1 MGIACQIDNI
11 GAQTHPAL
19 PAGDV
24 GGAGGDSIAVEV
36 LSVVQCVEQAAQ
48 CAEHHYGRP
57 VGCKAAAL
65 GPHIYVV
72 LGVGLQSR
80 QQQAVG
86 AHIGDNGG
94 GVGHKA
100 RRAIGHIVVHRP
112 HRVGP
117 AHQGRRVEF
126 PIDGCRSQCLAG
138 HNVAHIYVVDVQPC
152 VERVGGD
159 DCQPSCLPG
168 VAVSPHRHGNP
179 T

>member
-19 PAGDV
+19 PAGN
-24 GGAGGDSIAVEV
+24 GSGAGGDSIAVKI
-36 LSVVQCVEQAAQ
+36 LRIVQRVKQTAQ
-48 CAEHHYGRP
+48 RAEHHHGRP

-65 GPHIYVV
+65 GPYIYVV
-72 LGVGLQSR
+72 LGVGQQSR

-94 GVGHKA
+94 GVRHKA
-100 RRAIGHIVVHRP
+100 RRTIGHIVIDCPR
-112 HRVGP
+112 RVGP
-117 AHQGRRVEF
+117 AHQGCRVGL
-126 PIDGCRSQCLAG
+126 PVQGGRSQSLAR
-138 HNVAHIYVVDVQPC
+138 HDMAHFDVVDEHQMVYG
-152 VERVGGD
+152 VGGN
-159 DCQPSCLPG
+159 DCQPSYLPG